1 VRFRY
6 SIEKTKK
13 NKKTVK
19 KAVVYTQDEH
29 GVDRIDVDNDAVRIV
44 EKLSSAGYETY
55 IVGGAVRDLILGKKP
70 KDFDIV
76 SAASPNQIKKL
87 FRNARV
93 IGNRFR
99 LVHVSVV
106 EKIFEVATFRSI
118 KEGPTGNTFGT
129 IEEDV
134 LRRDFSIN
142 ALFYD
147 PCKQLVVDYV
157 GGMEDIKKKQ
167 IRPLISLKTI
177 FVDDPVRMIRAVKYA
192 TTTGFTL
199 LPNLRLK
206 IRQQSKL
213 LADISNSRLTEEIFK
228 IIRSSSAG
236 KIVENLEEFGLYQYL
251 QPNASKLL
259 NENLE
264 FRKKYFQTLAA
275 LNQTNTALGENLAGL
290 IKDFLELIIDWD
302 GEPTETYKQAF
313 SQARHFILPMNPPRF
328 EMEKAIKIIF
338 KAHGVIVKRAMFTGK
353 EDKRVATSNRQA
365 D

>member
-6 SIEKTKK
+6 SIEETKK

-29 GVDRIDVDNDAVRIV
+29 GVDRADVDDDAVRIV
-44 EKLSSAGYETY
+44 ERLSSAGYETY

-106 EKIFEVATFRSI
+106 EKIFEVATFRSM

-157 GGMEDIKKKQ
+157 KGMDDIRKKQ

-192 TTTGFTL
+192 ATTDFTI
-199 LPNLRLK
+199 PANLRLK
-206 IRQQSKL
+206 IRRQSKL
-213 LADISNSRLTEEIFK
+213 LENISPSRLTEEIFK
-228 IIRSSSAG
+228 IIRSSSAA
-236 KIVENLEEFGLYQYL
+236 KIVESLEEFGLYQYL

-259 NENLE
+259 KENSE
-264 FRKKYFQTLAA
+264 FRRKYFQTLAA
-275 LNQTNTALGENLAGL
+275 LNQTNTISGENLVGL
-290 IKDFLELIIDWD
+290 IKDFLELVTDWD
-302 GEPTETYKQAF
+302 GEPVEIYKQAF
-313 SQARHFILPMNPPRF
+313 SQARHFVLPMNPPRF
-328 EMEKAIKIIF
+328 EMERAIKAVS
-338 KAHGVIVKRAMFTGK
+338 KTHGVII
-353 EDKRVATSNRQA
+353 KRVMFMDRRGAHLTSNKQV

>member
-1 VRFRY
+1 MRFRY

-13 NKKTVK
+13 NKKPVK

-29 GVDRIDVDNDAVRIV
+29 GVDRADVDNDAMYIV
-44 EKLSSAGYETY
+44 ERLALAGYETY

-76 SAASPNQIKKL
+76 SAASPSQIKKL

-99 LVHVSVV
+99 LVHVSIG

-118 KEGPTGNTFGT
+118 KEGPTGNIFGT

-147 PCKQLVVDYV
+147 PCEQLVVDYV
-157 GGMEDIKKKQ
+157 GGMDDIKKRQ

-192 TTTGFTL
+192 ATTGFS
-199 LPNLRLK
+199 LPASLSLK

-213 LADISNSRLTEEIFK
+213 LAGISHSRLTEEIFK
-228 IIRSSSAG
+228 IIRSSSAV
-236 KIVENLEEFGLYQYL
+236 KIAESLEEFGLYQYL

-259 NENLE
+259 KENSE
-264 FRKKYFQTLAA
+264 FRERYFRTLAT
-275 LNQTNTALGENLAGL
+275 LNQTTAAPGENLAGL
-290 IKDFLELIIDWD
+290 VSDFLELVVDWN
-302 GEPTETYKQAF
+302 GEPMETYNYAF
-313 SQARHFILPMNPPRF
+313 SQARHFVLPMNPPRF
-328 EMEKAIKIIF
+328 EIEWAIKTIF
-338 KAHGVIVKRAMFTGK
+338 KAHGILIKRTMFT
-353 EDKRVATSNRQA
+353 DRIKRQETTSDR
-365 D
+365 